1 MPQDAFTLHHA
12 AAELDEILR
21 GAKINRVSQPDKDDV
36 YLLTYTSRGTRPLV
50 LSSNA
55 ENCRVCFISKEKPN
69 PKVAPNFCM
78 LMRKHVLGATI
89 EKVEQLGSERI
100 TAITFSCKND
110 FRDNVKKILYAEIM
124 GKYSNLILTENGIIL
139 GCLKNAPLDVATSRV
154 TLSGAEYKFPKP
166 QDKADLTDKSASISR
181 LTAFSGDDLGNFLFN
196 NFKGLSFPTANEFA
210 YRCGGEKDAEK
221 IYETVY
227 SLYFNPPLRPNAAGS
242 GKQRDFYVFDYSTVG
257 GEKKYYES
265 ISDGQDDFYTSRD
278 VKKGFDLKQKQLLD
292 KINGLIKKHTKK
304 LQGENEKL
312 LSCKD
317 YEENRLK
324 GELITAYMYKIKE
337 GMSEVTLE
345 NYYDDDNPV
354 RISLDKNLS
363 PNKNAQR
370 YFKKYAKEKR
380 AIEIVTPQKEQT
392 EKELEYLGS
401 VRLEILSAE
410 AAADFED
417 IENELINEG
426 LIPPPKFRK
435 KQEKESPY
443 RIFDVDGYIVKCGKN
458 NVQNDRLTA
467 RAFKNDLWLHTKDYH
482 SAHVI
487 IETKGGE
494 IPDDVI
500 VKAAEICAFYSEAQS
515 ASKVPVDYAEKRFV
529 KKPPKAKSGSV
540 IYTDYYTVLVAPCAH
555 TEFLKQ

>member
-12 AAELDEILR
+12 AAELDGILR

-36 YLLTYTSRGTRPLV
+36 YLLVYTSRGTRTLV

-55 ENCRVCFISKEKPN
+55 ENCRVGFISKEKPN

-100 TAITFSCKND
+100 IALTFACKND

-124 GKYSNLILTENGIIL
+124 GKYSNLILTENGLIL

-166 QDKADLTDKSASISR
+166 QDKADLSDKNASISR
-181 LTAFSGDDLGNFLFN
+181 LTAFSGDNLDNFLFN

-210 YRCGGEKDAEK
+210 HRCAGEKDNGGLYEK
-221 IYETVY
+221 LY
-227 SLYFNPPLRPNAAGS
+227 SLYFNPPIRPNVAGE
-242 GKQRDFYVFDYSTVG
+242 GKLRDFYVFDYITVP
-257 GEKKYYES
+257 GEKKYYET
-265 ISDGQDDFYTSRD
+265 IADGQDDFYTTRD
-278 VKKGFDLKQKQLLD
+278 VKKGFALKQKQLLD
-292 KINGLIKKHTKK
+292 KINGLIKKNTKK
-304 LQGENEKL
+304 LQGEKEKI
-312 LSCKD
+312 LSCED

-345 NYYDDDNPV
+345 NYYDENKPV
-354 RISLDKNLS
+354 KITLDKNLT

-380 AIEIVTPQKEQT
+380 ALEIVVPQKEQT
-392 EKELEYLGS
+392 EKELAYLGS
-401 VRLEILSAE
+401 VRLEILAAE
-410 AAADFED
+410 NAADFED
-417 IENELINEG
+417 VENELINEG
-426 LIPPPKFRK
+426 ITPPQKSRK

-443 RIFDVDGYIVKCGKN
+443 RVFDVDGYVVKCGKN
-458 NVQNDRLTA
+458 NVQNDRLTS
-467 RAFKNDLWLHTKDYH
+467 RAFKNDVWLHTKGYH
-482 SAHVI
+482 SSHVI
-487 IETKGGE
+487 IETKGGK

-500 VKAAEICAFYSEAQS
+500 VKAAEVCAYYSEAQA

-529 KKPPKAKSGSV
+529 KKPPKAKAGSV
-540 IYTDYYTVLVAPCAH
+540 IYTDYSTVLVTPDAH
-555 TEFLKQ
+555 AELAK